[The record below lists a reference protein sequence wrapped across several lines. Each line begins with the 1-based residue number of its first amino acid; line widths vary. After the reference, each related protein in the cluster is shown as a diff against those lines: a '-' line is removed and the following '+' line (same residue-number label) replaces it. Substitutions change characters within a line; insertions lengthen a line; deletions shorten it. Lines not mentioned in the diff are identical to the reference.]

1 MWDIFQNMNTRV
13 LRIYSKEKTGELFNV
28 AARVDYYLV
37 QKNNKYNGTDVID
50 EKGIKKKI
58 DIRKWDFL
66 PNYNYSEIE
75 KIITSGEKGIKI
87 IYSASMYEGSA
98 RNKNLNKSK
107 NGKFKHPVRHS
118 HTIKEGEVIYWT
130 NEKKDHFGVPKV
142 ILIKG
147 TYIYPL
153 NDYEGKY
160 GMTNYSFGIPIKS
173 KKEGD
178 DIVKALN
185 TKEFL
190 EIISATKWQ
199 SGFTDHNMFKYFK
212 PDFYKHFLGKSSKR
226 SKESDNIP
234 EPQREQETVDLPP
247 SPPPKKK
254 TAKKE
259 KSKCTNAHPEPP
271 CQEKGFSR
279 EKNGCCYGPI
289 KTQKKNKKGGG
300 RTKRRN
306 NRRNT
311 KRNTRRN
318 TKRNTKRNT
327 RRNTRRKFT
336 RKNTRRRRTTRRRN
350 RY

>member
-37 QKNNKYNGTDVID
+37 QKNNKYNGTDLID
-50 EKGIKKKI
+50 EKGIKNKI

-66 PNYNYSEIE
+66 PNYNYPEIE
-75 KIITSGEKGIKI
+75 KIITSEEKGIKM
-87 IYSASMYEGSA
+87 IYSRSLYGNDKKHVS
-98 RNKNLNKSK
+98 KSK
-107 NGKFKHPVRHS
+107 NGNFKYPVRHS
-118 HTIKEGEVIYWT
+118 HTIKDGEVIYWT
-130 NEKKDHFGVPKV
+130 NEKKGNFGVPKV

-153 NDYEGKY
+153 NDYEGEY

-212 PDFYKHFLGKSSKR
+212 PDFYKHFLGKSSK
-226 SKESDNIP
+226 SSEEP
-234 EPQREQETVDLPP
+234 EPEPELEPP
-247 SPPPKKK
+247 EVEGDKPKRTSSKGKSKRSKKK
-254 TAKKE
+254 TGKK
-259 KSKCTNAHPEPP
+259 KKKKKKMRRTFR
-271 CQEKGFSR
+271 K
-279 EKNGCCYGPI
+279 
-289 KTQKKNKKGGG
+289 KKNN
-300 RTKRRN
+300 RTMRK
-306 NRRNT
+306 
-311 KRNTRRN
+311 TRL
-318 TKRNTKRNT
+318 
-327 RRNTRRKFT
+327 
-336 RKNTRRRRTTRRRN
+336 
-350 RY
+350 